1 MPTHSSPPTIN
12 ALNSINSF
20 SIRLCPSGVFHLQFG
35 FFSINVTEEVFMK
48 IAETMN
54 MAAADVRR
62 MRSPAQ
68 VETADGCTNI
78 APTNVIPLRH

>member
-1 MPTHSSPPTIN
+1 
-12 ALNSINSF
+12 
-20 SIRLCPSGVFHLQFG
+20 
-35 FFSINVTEEVFMK
+35 MK